1 MHAGMTGWVVATVV
15 VLVGACTSG
24 EQNDPADIASTAAST
39 NTSASSVPGEASPS
53 AADDLLEGSF
63 DVGGYELYMRC
74 SGTGSPTVVYLHG
87 SIPDPAF
94 QGHSSALA
102 IQDIVDETNRMC
114 VYDRVNIGLS
124 DSVEGPLT
132 GKTSVRDLH
141 RLLAAAGV
149 EPPYVLL
156 PASFGGVI
164 ADIYA
169 ATYPDEVVGM
179 VQLDAV
185 VPDTLDEMK
194 PFIPETERLQADDW
208 MGTNEEIDELA
219 VFEQARALEGNLPSI
234 PMTYLASN
242 EPLPD
247 PKEDAAWR
255 KLLREFVDRFSPGRV
270 IYLDVPHYMEP
281 EIPDR
286 IAREIERVIAAS
298 AAE

>member
-1 MHAGMTGWVVATVV
+1 MRARMTLWVLVMVV

-24 EQNDPADIASTAAST
+24 DQTDPPDAAST
-39 NTSASSVPGEASPS
+39 DESVSASGGTVEVSP
-53 AADDLLEGSF
+53 AAPDDVLDGSF

-74 SGTGSPTVVYLHG
+74 SGTGSPTIVYLHG

-102 IQDIVDETNRMC
+102 IQDIVDETHRMC
-114 VYDRVNIGLS
+114 VYDRANIGLS

-141 RLLAAAGV
+141 RLLAAGGV

-179 VQLDAV
+179 VQLDASLPSTIV
-185 VPDTLDEMK
+185 EIDRLFLPKE
-194 PFIPETERLQADDW
+194 ERGQADDW
-208 MGTNEEIDELA
+208 IGTNEEIDQLA
-219 VFEQARALEGNLPSI
+219 VYARARALEGSLPAI

-242 EPLPD
+242 ELPPD
-247 PKEDAAWR
+247 PKEVAA
-255 KLLREFVDRFSPGRV
+255 LQELQREFVDRFSPGRL
-270 IYLDVPHYMEP
+270 INLDVPHYMEP
-281 EIPDR
+281 EIPER
-286 IAREIERVIAAS
+286 IARELERVIAAS
-298 AAE
+298 GAE